1 MDQEMDL
8 RMLFKLIVKRWKA
21 IVGVPL
27 IFVVL
32 ALAFSFLV
40 PRAYEATMI
49 LEVGQ
54 LYLSAQAWKHERQFI
69 EEPEAAAKVLA
80 SYGVLEQIRRR
91 LGLEVNLRSLGKRLE
106 IETFL
111 QDREYLPILDITA
124 EGSTPREAVEMLNAM
139 ADLLIARHGEKYEV
153 YRRGLEERI
162 ARTREKIEAYKT
174 IISAQEQHRDL
185 SQQYID
191 QGRTSVED
199 FLRELA
205 ELDSAASSAVDM
217 LYLQGSAL
225 AEKKNVTDLARFKAE
240 MDIEIGLNRKE
251 MADSEIIIVELESR
265 GELSTPT
272 RIISPAV
279 ATDKPVKPNRPLVV
293 VLAAVV
299 GFSLALLF
307 AVGREYLRE

>member
-8 RMLFKLIVKRWKA
+8 RMLCKLIGKRWKG
-21 IVGVPL
+21 IVGGTI

-32 ALAFSFLV
+32 ALGASFLL
-40 PRAYEATMI
+40 PRVYESTLI
-49 LEVGQ
+49 LEVGR
-54 LYLSAQAWKHERQFI
+54 LYLSAQAWTHELQFI
-69 EEPEAAAKVLA
+69 EEPAASAEVLE
-80 SYGVLEQIRRR
+80 SYGVLEEIRRR
-91 LGLEVNLRSLGKRLE
+91 LGLEVNLRSLGKMLE

-124 EGSTPREAVEMLNAM
+124 EGSTPREAVDILNAL

-162 ARTREKIEAYKT
+162 ERTHEKIAAYRA
-174 IISAQEQHRDL
+174 IIAAQEQHRDL

-191 QGRTSVED
+191 QGRTSVEEFVQD
-199 FLRELA
+199 LS
-205 ELDSAASSAVDM
+205 ELDSSASNAVDM

-225 AEKKNVTDLARFKAE
+225 AEKQNVTDLARFKAE
-240 MDIEIGLNRKE
+240 MDIQIGQNRKE
-251 MADSEIIIVELESR
+251 MADAEISIVELESR
-265 GELSTPT
+265 RELSTPT

-279 ATDKPVKPNRPLVV
+279 ASNKPVKPNRSLI
-293 VLAAVV
+293 AALGAIV
-299 GFSLALLF
+299 GFAVALLI